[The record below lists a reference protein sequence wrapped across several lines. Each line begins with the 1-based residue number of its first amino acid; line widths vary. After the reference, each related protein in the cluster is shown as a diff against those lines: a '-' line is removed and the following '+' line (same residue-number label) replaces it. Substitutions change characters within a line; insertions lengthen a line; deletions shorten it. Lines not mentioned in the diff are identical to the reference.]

1 MAKLGLWIVAAI
13 LGWLAAGACA
23 AEAGRMMEMPADV
36 LRDKIRGGMLGQIL
50 GNLNGIPH
58 EFKYGDEPG
67 NVEQYTPSLPEGAR
81 TDDDTDFEWVYI
93 VAMQKENQLLL
104 SPAQITRLWQQR
116 INKGI
121 WCANQIGRASCRER
135 V

>member
-1 MAKLGLWIVAAI
+1 MRRINVIGTSCAGKTTFAASFAAAMGIAARGDPMRKLSLWIVAAI

-58 EFKYGDEPG
+58 EFKYGE
-67 NVEQYTPSLPEGAR
+67 
-81 TDDDTDFEWVYI
+81 
-93 VAMQKENQLLL
+93 
-104 SPAQITRLWQQR
+104 
-116 INKGI
+116 
-121 WCANQIGRASCRER
+121 IGRAH